1 MNTKSPALGAAAMC
15 TQNAVAVPANSGA
28 TEDGHNEIIGIQ
40 TVREEPRAHQ
50 PVQQRFALHL
60 EFTIR

>member
-1 MNTKSPALGAAAMC
+1 MC